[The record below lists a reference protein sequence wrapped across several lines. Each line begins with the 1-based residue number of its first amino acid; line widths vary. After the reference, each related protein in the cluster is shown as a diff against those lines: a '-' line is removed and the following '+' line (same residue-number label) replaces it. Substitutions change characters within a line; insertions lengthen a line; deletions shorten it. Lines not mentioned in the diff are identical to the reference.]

1 MANSKEYLIDLED
14 FRAQSAKIKSMVF
27 TGRDRGIDI
36 RNRSRLD
43 EIASQYEKVI
53 IIIPSDIMS
62 INPSFFEE
70 LFRNVVTKLGKD
82 GFEDKFEIR
91 CDGDYNYQRPLSE
104 AIQRILKDDS
114 AIG

>member
-1 MANSKEYLIDLED
+1 MKNSKDNQIDLED
-14 FRAQSAKIKSMVF
+14 YRAQSKKIKSMVF
-27 TGRDRGIDI
+27 TGRDRGLDI
-36 RNRSRLD
+36 RNRSHLD
-43 EIASQYEKVI
+43 EIESQYENVI
-53 IIIPSDIMS
+53 IVIPSDIMS

-82 GFEDKFEIR
+82 GFEKKFEIR
-91 CDGDYNYQRPLSE
+91 CAGDYNYQRPLSE

>member
-1 MANSKEYLIDLED
+1 MANSNGNLIDLED
-14 FRAQSAKIKSMVF
+14 FRAQNAKIKSRVF

-36 RNRSRLD
+36 RERSRID
-43 EIASQYEKVI
+43 EIADQYDNVI
-53 IIIPSDIMS
+53 IVIPDDIMS

-70 LFRNVVTKLGKD
+70 LFRNVVKKYGKE
-82 GFEDKFEIR
+82 GFERKFEVR
-91 CDGDYNYQRPLSE
+91 CGGGYNFRKPLSE